1 MYKLILTF
9 FLVPI
14 IGFGQITIVENID
27 NITLI
32 GKVNLE
38 NTDAT
43 SFLPPKIKVNDGL
56 TVVWDKSAN
65 KHFLKRKEANNTYNK
80 LDKSGTLF
88 FGDLSSSLI
97 HVKDKNKYLLTFK
110 NKSHDYEYESFW
122 LSKESIDQLY
132 LFIDKKLGKKSKWK
146 NYEIVLDND
155 VVLVLSFHKKKM
167 SFSLWDHYKWYHS
180 SWYKSNKI
188 NNLFGKN

>member
-1 MYKLILTF
+1 
-9 FLVPI
+9 VPI
-14 IGFGQITIVENID
+14 IGFGQITIVENKD

-38 NTDAT
+38 NTDAS

-56 TVVWDKSAN
+56 TVVWDKSTN
-65 KHFLKRKEANNTYNK
+65 KHFLKRKEANNAYNK

-97 HVKDKNKYLLTFK
+97 HVKDQNKYLLTFK
-110 NKSHDYEYESFW
+110 NKSHDYEFESFW
-122 LSKESIDQLY
+122 LSKESMDQLY
-132 LFIDKKLGKKSKWK
+132 LFINKKLGKKNKWK

-180 SWYKSNKI
+180 SWYRSNKI

>member
-65 KHFLKRKEANNTYNK
+65 KHFLKRKEV
-80 LDKSGTLF
+80 SGTI
-88 FGDLSSSLI
+88 DDQSLDQFSVRI
-97 HVKDKNKYLLTFK
+97 FARM
-110 NKSHDYEYESFW
+110 
-122 LSKESIDQLY
+122 SI
-132 LFIDKKLGKKSKWK
+132 
-146 NYEIVLDND
+146 N
-155 VVLVLSFHKKKM
+155 
-167 SFSLWDHYKWYHS
+167 
-180 SWYKSNKI
+180 
-188 NNLFGKN
+188 

>member
-65 KHFLKRKEANNTYNK
+65 KHFLKRKEANNAYNK

-122 LSKESIDQLY
+122 LTKESMDQLY
-132 LFIDKKLGKKSKWK
+132 LFIDKKLGKKNKWK

-167 SFSLWDHYKWYHS
+167 SFSLWDHYKWHHS
-180 SWYKSNKI
+180 SWYRSNKI